1 MRRLLLIALSCL
13 AVTSILTCGRNTP
26 PSGEESARESA
37 NANKSEESDQNDGGT
52 AAADNLDVCSQLT
65 KEEVEAA
72 LGRSVAAPVPG
83 AALTSRRAGTITSSC
98 MFSSS
103 EGFVSL
109 DIKRQDPA
117 STTIWNAA
125 KAYEELKRLIVKT
138 DGAESSGRAE
148 EVSGVGINAFVET
161 TEVTASSQTT
171 ELRVLSKR
179 SILTVRVVGPPAT
192 SSLETAR
199 TLALKAI
206 TRLEKFEEAAITPM
220 PVTTTPAP
228 DPTPNPS
235 EDKRSRTS
243 EKSPAEQK
251 NMRNINPTPARSAR
265 NETSAAGAKS
275 SERRRA
281 ETNSRERRKSGRES
295 TQRTPDRNK
304 RVLTRRSNSRRR
316 P

>member
-1 MRRLLLIALSCL
+1 MLIALSCL
-13 AVTSILTCGRNTP
+13 AVISILTCGRNTP
-26 PSGEESARESA
+26 PPGEDREGQSA
-37 NANKSEESDQNDGGT
+37 NANTSEESDRTDGGT
-52 AAADNLDVCSQLT
+52 SAADNLDVCSQLT
-65 KEEVEAA
+65 REEVEAA
-72 LGRSVAAPVPG
+72 LGRSVSAPVPG

-117 STTIWNAA
+117 STTVWNAA
-125 KAYEELKRLIVKT
+125 KAYEELKERIIKAH
-138 DGAESSGRAE
+138 GSESSVRFE

-192 SSLETAR
+192 STLEAAK

-206 TRLEKFEEAAITPM
+206 GRLEKFEEAAIN
-220 PVTTTPAP
+220 PVPVKTTPAP

-235 EDKRSRTS
+235 EDERSRAS

-251 NMRNINPTPARSAR
+251 NNRDINPTPARRGR
-265 NETSAAGAKS
+265 NETSAAVTKS
-275 SERRRA
+275 RERRRA
-281 ETNSRERRKSGRES
+281 ETNSRERRTGGRES
-295 TQRTPDRNK
+295 AQRTRDRTK
-304 RVLTRRSNSRRR
+304 RVLTKRSNSRRR